1 MPREGGLR
9 ILLTMLSPKTSST
22 GFFERSK
29 QHSVNSKRFL
39 LLNSPN
45 DKDGFKIMNR
55 IIAVRCA
62 KWVVFSFQHFSGG
75 ILDRGKG
82 CVVISVLRAGKR
94 WIGVETAWS
103 GPA

>member
-1 MPREGGLR
+1 MA
-9 ILLTMLSPKTSST
+9 S
-22 GFFERSK
+22 FE
-29 QHSVNSKRFL
+29 
-39 LLNSPN
+39 
-45 DKDGFKIMNR
+45 IMNR

-62 KWVVFSFQHFSGG
+62 IWVAFCSQHFSGG

-82 CVVISVLRAGKR
+82 CVVTADSRADKQ